1 MVLIY
6 RREITVTYH
15 GGFMSYKIPIIEVYG
30 KEKPCI
36 LIALNLS
43 RVYGKPTIIEDLWYV
58 IRKLRG
64 EEIAGKV
71 TFAYI
76 TRKFKQRT
84 LDNVLNFSNYN
95 AIVEVLLLGKSYP
108 YLIGSAYSE
117 KRDFGISEL
126 WISRESEEFLKK
138 ISILA
143 SKDNITHMVYVAS
156 SSIKVNGKNSSELN
170 YNALMNILKAY
181 NLIPG
186 SLDNLKLIDERF
198 REVKILTSR
207 SKGGILL
214 LKNSVGQKIIKDA
227 LIYEIKDVFGEL
239 VDSMVF
245 SGKEGVII
253 SCTEKMFVKPY
264 DYVVSIATV

>member
-43 RVYGKPTIIEDLWYV
+43 RVYGKPTIIEDLWYI
-58 IRKLRG
+58 IRKLRN
-64 EEIAGKV
+64 EEIHGKIS
-71 TFAYI
+71 FAYI
-76 TRKFKQRT
+76 TRKFKQHI
-84 LDNVLNFSNYN
+84 LDNVLNFSNYD
-95 AIVEVLLLGKSYP
+95 AVVEVLFLGRSYP
-108 YLIGSAYSE
+108 YLISFTYDE
-117 KRDFGISEL
+117 KRDFGISKL

-143 SKDNITHMVYVAS
+143 DEDNITHMAYVAS
-156 SSIKVNGKNSSELN
+156 SSIKVGEKNSGELN
-170 YNALMNILKAY
+170 YNALMNIFKAY
-181 NLIPG
+181 NLISG
-186 SLDNLKLIDERF
+186 RLDNLKLINERF
-198 REVKILTSR
+198 REVKMLTSR

-214 LKNSVGQKIIKDA
+214 LKNNVGHEISRGD
-227 LIYEIKDVFGEL
+227 LIYEVKNVFGEL

-245 SGKEGVII
+245 SEEEGIII